1 MPKKEKKKSPPKRN
15 PGELTP
21 KSFDSRE
28 IIIPIDTRHS
38 ATAVSLTEPPESY
51 CRKIISSLWK
61 AFQWSV
67 AMAGH
72 VFTISEL
79 ESISWVILM
88 TMFMDQ
94 SRSWEYK
101 ISIIA
106 PVWQGLSLMAMWTE
120 YNLVIPRLEG
130 TPDEELPRIMN
141 GVKNPFRLT
150 LFLGVPLTAQLLD
163 GFFTGYS
170 AGIGND
176 VSTLVKT
183 ASIVGGVVLAAF
195 KASSYAST
203 DFIAAFNAFRQKMK
217 QKGIDINDLANQSGP
232 FGIFYRHALKPVA
245 ATLRAIYPL
254 GIGAVHTLAAFR
266 TIERWLG
273 LQGLPLTVNLA
284 YIAPRFSPL
293 FALTL
298 LGGAYITNMFD
309 MRSQCLKTAQ
319 QAGTELS
326 RDGIMER
333 SRFAPIRVGGRML
346 TGEILL
352 DMFAWIKDEQ
362 TRAKFMT
369 LLAASGNAFGLAC
382 LINVG
387 LTTYIVSS
395 NYERILKG
403 DEGKVLSFLLGQTI
417 EAGAAVAAAITNRYG
432 LEWVA
437 LGLGIAGGLAQTKGK
452 IPDAIEETKVVIS
465 DRISQAALRNSVFA
479 SRSGLNAPLLIE
491 HIPGTPPQ
499 YGSTGATIAPQDED
513 ADLLSRSFGSAGPTP
528 TIPAPRGL
536 SQSF

>member
-1 MPKKEKKKSPPKRN
+1 MGKKRRES
-15 PGELTP
+15 GEITP
-21 KSFDSRE
+21 KSFNRE
-28 IIIPIDTRHS
+28 VTDIRIPISESHS
-38 ATAVSLTEPPESY
+38 ATAVSITESPESC
-51 CRKIISSLWK
+51 CRKIISGLWK

-79 ESISWVILM
+79 ESIAWVILM

-101 ISIIA
+101 ISIIV
-106 PVWQGLSLMAMWTE
+106 PVWQALSLMAMWTE

-130 TPDEELPRIMN
+130 TPDEELPRIAN
-141 GVKNPFRLT
+141 GVTNPFRLT

-163 GFFTGYS
+163 GFFTGFS
-170 AGIGND
+170 AGMGND
-176 VSTLVKT
+176 ESSLIKT
-183 ASIVGGVVLAAF
+183 ASIVGGVVLAVF

-232 FGIFYRHALKPVA
+232 FGIFYRHLLKPVA

-254 GIGAVHTLAAFR
+254 GIGAVHTLSAFR
-266 TIERWLG
+266 SIERWLG
-273 LQGLPLTVNLA
+273 LQGLPLTTNLA
-284 YIAPRFSPL
+284 YIAPRFAPL
-293 FALTL
+293 LVLTL

-319 QAGTELS
+319 QAGTGLS

-333 SRFAPIRVGGRML
+333 SRFALIRVGGRIL
-346 TGEILL
+346 SGEVLL
-352 DMFAWIKDEQ
+352 DMFSWIKNEE
-362 TRAKFMT
+362 TRAKVVT

-387 LTTYIVSS
+387 LTTYIVSG
-395 NYERILKG
+395 NYERILNG
-403 DEGKVLSFLLGQTI
+403 DEGKVLSFLLGQTV
-417 EAGAAVAAAITNRYG
+417 EAGAAATAAITNRYG
-432 LEWVA
+432 LEWIA

-452 IPDAIEETKVVIS
+452 IPDAIEETKVVILERKNQAD
-465 DRISQAALRNSVFA
+465 DRSRFFA
-479 SRSGLNAPLLIE
+479 QGSLSAPLLIE
-491 HIPGTPPQ
+491 HNTPGTPTQ
-499 YGSTGATIAPQDED
+499 YGSTGVSTGARRASDDEWPSGRG
-513 ADLLSRSFGSAGPTP
+513 LQPTP
-528 TIPAPRGL
+528 TIPVRFAISPV
-536 SQSF
+536 